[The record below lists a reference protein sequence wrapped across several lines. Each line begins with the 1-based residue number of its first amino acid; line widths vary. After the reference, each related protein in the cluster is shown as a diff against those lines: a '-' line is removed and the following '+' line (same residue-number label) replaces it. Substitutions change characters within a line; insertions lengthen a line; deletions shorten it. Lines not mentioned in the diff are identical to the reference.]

1 LPIRKA
7 VSPRRHGEHGGF
19 EKNLLLGH
27 GRLPVFAYECLNLD
41 LIEQKRSS
49 KNVLSVLRASVVN
62 TLLDGE
68 LFSLTRVT
76 GVLDG
81 NYVN

>member
-1 LPIRKA
+1 M
-7 VSPRRHGEHGGF
+7 
-19 EKNLLLGH
+19 
-27 GRLPVFAYECLNLD
+27 
-41 LIEQKRSS
+41 SS
-49 KNVLSVLRASVVN
+49 KNVPSVLRASVVN

>member
-1 LPIRKA
+1 MD
-7 VSPRRHGEHGGF
+7 GF
-19 EKNLLLGH
+19 
-27 GRLPVFAYECLNLD
+27 PYSQYECLNLD
-41 LIEQKRSS
+41 LIEQERSS

-68 LFSLTRVT
+68 LVSPSRVT

-81 NYVN
+81 NYLN